1 MNIEINGIRS
11 KLIKRLQIGG
21 WDKPLKFF
29 MNSSEF
35 DELIISLRKE
45 VEKGS
50 RFTPPL
56 KYIFNA
62 FESTPYDETK
72 VVIIGQD
79 PYPQLNTADGIAF
92 SCSIKN
98 KPEKSLQYIFK
109 ALNATQWDSFDPDL
123 TRWCK
128 QGVLPINT
136 ALTTEIGN
144 VGSHYKLWKPFTTQL
159 LDHINHSVS
168 PIFILMGKKAEEW
181 EPLIDKCKRFKV
193 PHPASAAYKGGTW
206 DCKNVFSDVNKEL
219 KKRGKTE
226 IIW

>member
-1 MNIEINGIRS
+1 MNIEINNIRS
-11 KLIKRLQIGG
+11 KLIERLERGG
-21 WDKPLKFF
+21 WYKPLKFF

-45 VEKGS
+45 VEKGY

-56 KYIFNA
+56 KYVFNA

-79 PYPQLNTADGIAF
+79 PYPQFNTADGIAF

-109 ALNATQWDSFDPDL
+109 TLNGTQWDSFDPDL

-128 QGVLPINT
+128 QG
-136 ALTTEIGN
+136 

-193 PHPASAAYKGGTW
+193 PHPASAAYKGGVW
-206 DCKNVFSDVNKEL
+206 DDKNVFTKVNEEL
-219 KKRGKTE
+219 KKQGKPE
-226 IIW
+226 VIW